1 VLLYITLLCIFKTLK
16 FEVYILGS
24 GSAIPSLER
33 SCSAQVVNLRE
44 NYLLVDCG
52 EGTQLQMRKYQ
63 INSSKINH
71 IFISHLHGDHYLGLI
86 GFISSMNLL
95 GRTQDLFLYAHAD
108 LKTIID
114 QHLRVSDTRLNFRL
128 HFVPLGYEEKTL
140 IMENKYLRV
149 FSFPMKHR
157 IPTCGFLFEEK
168 ERELRLD
175 KQSLATYRIPVAK
188 LAGIK
193 QGDDYVT
200 PEGKVIKNRLITL
213 PPEPVFSYAYCSDTT
228 YSKKVIEA
236 IKGVHTLYHEAT
248 FLEDLKDR
256 AKKTFHS
263 TAQQAAKVALEAGV
277 QQLYMGHFS
286 LRYKSVNFFEVEA
299 REIFERATIV
309 NDGDIIRIY

>member
-1 VLLYITLLCIFKTLK
+1 MK

-24 GSAIPSLER
+24 GSAIPTLER
-33 SCSAQVVNLRE
+33 GCSSQLVNLRE

-52 EGTQLQMRKYQ
+52 EGTQLQMRKYK
-63 INSSKINH
+63 ISSSKIDH

-95 GRTQDLFLYAHAD
+95 GRTQDLFLYAHAE

-114 QHLRVSDTRLNFRL
+114 QHLKVSDTRLNFRL
-128 HFVPLGYEEKTL
+128 HFIPLGYDEKTV

-149 FSFPMKHR
+149 SSFPMKHR

-175 KQSLATYRIPVAK
+175 KQSLGTYRIPVAK
-188 LAGIK
+188 LADIK
-193 QGDDYVT
+193 KGEDYIT
-200 PEGKVIKNRLITL
+200 PEGKTIPNRLITL

-228 YSKKVIEA
+228 YSKKVIGA

-256 AKKTFHS
+256 AKKTFHA
-263 TAQQAAKVALEAGV
+263 TAQQAAKVASEAGV
-277 QQLYMGHFS
+277 QQLYIGHFS
-286 LRYKSVNFFEVEA
+286 LRYKSTRMFEEEA
-299 REIFERATIV
+299 REIFENTTVV